1 MLTSVNIS
9 DIKTSCGIKQ
19 PLDYALCRTVL
30 HTYICTQHIM
40 IRSMT
45 GYGMAEKHT
54 ENYSVKV
61 ELRSL
66 NGKYLDLNLR
76 MPRYLMPKE
85 IEIRN
90 TYGKRIER
98 GSATLSINVVKHK
111 VNENDIQ
118 INDALAGQ
126 YYTKLKA
133 LSEQLGA
140 PQHDIFR
147 ITTTMQDV
155 IYQDDEQLDHDLYA
169 LVTETANE
177 AFADYEAFRLKEGAG
192 LHDVLTTYAHAI
204 AAGIPRIEAL
214 EPERLDSTKARLQK
228 NLKQLVDDESFDKNR
243 FEQELIYYL
252 EKYDVNEEKVRL
264 KAHCDHFVEALSKN
278 PKGKSLNFI
287 AQEMGREINTL
298 GSKANHAGIQ
308 KEVVAM
314 KEELE
319 KIKEQVLNLL

>member
-1 MLTSVNIS
+1 
-9 DIKTSCGIKQ
+9 
-19 PLDYALCRTVL
+19 
-30 HTYICTQHIM
+30 M

-54 ENYSVKV
+54 EVYSVKV
-61 ELRSL
+61 EIRSL

-76 MPRYLMPKE
+76 MPRFLMPKE

-90 TYGKRIER
+90 HFGKLIER

-111 VNENDIQ
+111 INDNEIQ
-118 INDALAGQ
+118 INNALATQ
-126 YYTKLKA
+126 YYQKLKS
-133 LSEQLGA
+133 LSEQLDA

-147 ITTTMQDV
+147 ITSLMQDV
-155 IYQDDEQLDHDLYA
+155 IYQDEDQVDDELIQL
-169 LVTETANE
+169 VFEVGKE
-177 AFADYEAFRLKEGAG
+177 AFDQFENFRKKEGSS
-192 LHDVLTTYAHAI
+192 LSVLLAEYCNLIENA
-204 AAGIPRIEAL
+204 IPRIGEL
-214 EPERLDSTKARLQK
+214 EPERIETTKARLQK
-228 NLKQLVDDESFDKNR
+228 NINQLIDDDKFDKNR

-252 EKYDVNEEKVRL
+252 EKFDINEEKNRL
-264 KAHCDHFVEALSKN
+264 KSHCDHFIDSLANN

-308 KEVVAM
+308 KEVVLM

-319 KIKEQVLNLL
+319 KIKEQALNIL

>member
-1 MLTSVNIS
+1 
-9 DIKTSCGIKQ
+9 
-19 PLDYALCRTVL
+19 
-30 HTYICTQHIM
+30 
-40 IRSMT
+40 MT

-66 NGKYLDLNLR
+66 NGKYLDLSLR
-76 MPRYLMPKE
+76 IPRFLMPKE
-85 IEIRN
+85 IELRN
-90 TYGKRIER
+90 TFGKKIER

-118 INDALAGQ
+118 INDALATQ
-126 YYTKLKA
+126 YYQKLKA
-133 LSEQLGA
+133 LSEKLDA

-155 IYQDDEQLDHDLYA
+155 IYQDDETLDDDLYA
-169 LVTETANE
+169 LVKEVGDLAYAE
-177 AFADYEAFRLKEGAG
+177 FDAFRKKEGDG
-192 LHDVLTTYAHAI
+192 LKDLLQRYTDKI
-204 AAGIPRIEAL
+204 AAGIPKIELL
-214 EPERLDSTKARLQK
+214 EPARTDSTKERLQK

-243 FEQELIYYL
+243 YEQELIYYL
-252 EKYDVNEEKVRL
+252 EKYDINEEKNRL
-264 KAHCDHFVEALSKN
+264 KAHCDHFSEALTKN

-319 KIKEQVLNLL
+319 KIKEQALNLL